1 MSHAAHPTRTDTTCR
16 NCGTPAPLAYC
27 PACGQDTAPH
37 PPTLWEFLHEFVGH
51 YVAFE
56 GKLWRTLR
64 LLVARPGALTAEYL
78 AGRKARYVLPLR
90 VYLSA
95 SFVFFIALKLGG
107 ATLQAGAPV
116 VLGSGPVQGAMSAEQ
131 RQELLA
137 EMNCPATGC
146 PGFRGVVVSV
156 VEASS
161 SETRRREV
169 GARMLSAA
177 PYLVFALV
185 PVYAAWLKLV
195 YRRRRMRY
203 GEHLVFAFHL
213 HAFAFLALLVGLG
226 PGPAAWVPLVGIPLH
241 GVLALRRVYGGGWWA
256 TLARAVLLSLLHGL
270 VLVGGAAA
278 LALQALQG

>member
-1 MSHAAHPTRTDTTCR
+1 MSHAAHPTRTDTACR

-64 LLVARPGALTAEYL
+64 LLVGRPGALTVEYL

-95 SFVFFIALKLGG
+95 SFLFFIALKLGG

-116 VLGSGPVQGAMSAEQ
+116 VLGSGPVQGEFSAAQ

-137 EMNCPATGC
+137 EMGCPATGC
-146 PGFRGVVVSV
+146 TGFRGLVVSV

-161 SETRRREV
+161 SEVRRREV
-169 GARMLSAA
+169 GARMMAAA

-195 YRRRRMRY
+195 TWRRRMRY

-213 HAFAFLALLVGLG
+213 HAFAFLALLVGLA

-241 GVLALRRVYGGGWWA
+241 GVLALRRVYGGGWWV
-256 TLARAVLLSLLHGL
+256 TLARAGVLSLLHGA
-270 VLVGGAAA
+270 VLVVGAGA
-278 LALQALQG
+278 LALQALRG